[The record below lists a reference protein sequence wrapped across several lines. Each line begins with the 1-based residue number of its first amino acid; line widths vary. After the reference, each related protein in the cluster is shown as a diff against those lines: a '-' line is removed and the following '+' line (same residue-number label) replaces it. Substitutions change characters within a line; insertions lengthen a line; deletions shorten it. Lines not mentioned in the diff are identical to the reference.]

1 MVRDKY
7 ALFVDTNEILETM
20 FYFYLTDHN
29 IDRSS
34 KKEIRSALAVFVSQ
48 VEQYLIDDY
57 ELDDYELDAEEE
69 DLD

>member
-1 MVRDKY
+1 MDRDKY

-29 IDRSS
+29 IDRSD

-48 VEQYLIDDY
+48 IEQYLIDDY
-57 ELDDYELDAEEE
+57 ELDPEEV

>member
-1 MVRDKY
+1 MDRDKY

-34 KKEIRSALAVFVSQ
+34 KKEIRSALTVFVSQ

-57 ELDDYELDAEEE
+57 ELDAEEE

>member
-1 MVRDKY
+1 MDRDKY

-29 IDRSS
+29 IDRSD

-48 VEQYLIDDY
+48 IEQYLIDDY
-57 ELDDYELDAEEE
+57 ELDVEEE

>member
-1 MVRDKY
+1 MDRDKY

-29 IDRSS
+29 IDRSD

-48 VEQYLIDDY
+48 IEQYLIDDY
-57 ELDDYELDAEEE
+57 DLDPEEE

>member
-1 MVRDKY
+1 MDRDKY
-7 ALFVDTNEILETM
+7 ALFVDTKEILETM

-57 ELDDYELDAEEE
+57 ELDAEEE

>member
-1 MVRDKY
+1 MDRDKY

-57 ELDDYELDAEEE
+57 ELDAEEE

>member
-1 MVRDKY
+1 MDRDKY
-7 ALFVDTNEILETM
+7 ALFVVTNEILETL

-57 ELDDYELDAEEE
+57 ELDAEEE